1 MKHIFN
7 IIILLS
13 IFISDAMASDNNI
26 IIFSSLIVVSII
38 IIFLC
43 YFLADNKGLIQEEQ
57 RIQKELAESKKE
69 YLVAQGKDKN
79 KLEKEVNDKNKQKEN
94 QIRER
99 IKTEQKK
106 LEDEILLEMAKG
118 ITKKALKT
126 INPMNLIKAKDKFV
140 QGFEDYL
147 GYDTVY
153 SIDDIMAFKHLIEKI
168 KEKCAKTGLDPYS
181 IEPQDIVKCVYIIM
195 SRAEIIAKKNQR
207 IFADFNFKEVF
218 ATQSS
223 SYDIRG
229 DYDDIATHKKFTYIY
244 AKNELDDIINDEI
257 RKFIEKFSNK
267 N

>member
-1 MKHIFN
+1 
-7 IIILLS
+7 
-13 IFISDAMASDNNI
+13 
-26 IIFSSLIVVSII
+26 
-38 IIFLC
+38 
-43 YFLADNKGLIQEEQ
+43 
-57 RIQKELAESKKE
+57 
-69 YLVAQGKDKN
+69 
-79 KLEKEVNDKNKQKEN
+79 
-94 QIRER
+94 
-99 IKTEQKK
+99 
-106 LEDEILLEMAKG
+106 MAKG

-126 INPMNLIKAKDKFV
+126 INPMNLIKAKDKFI

>member
-1 MKHIFN
+1 MHQVFN
-7 IIILLS
+7 IMVLCSLALNEL
-13 IFISDAMASDNNI
+13 FADYNNNSP
-26 IIFSSLIVVSII
+26 IFSVIATIA
-38 IIFLC
+38 FLFFIWIL
-43 YFLADNKGLIQEEQ
+43 YKAGSYREPIDITAYEKDIKNEE
-57 RIQKELAESKKE
+57 IKKKIE
-69 YLVAQGKDKN
+69 
-79 KLEKEVNDKNKQKEN
+79 
-94 QIRER
+94 
-99 IKTEQKK
+99 TEQKK
-106 LEDEILLEMAKG
+106 LENEILLEMTKG
-118 ITKKALKT
+118 IAIKTLKK
-126 INPMNLIKAKDKFV
+126 INPMNLKKSQDKFV
-140 QGFEDYL
+140 QGFEEYL
-147 GYDTVY
+147 GYSTVY
-153 SIDDIMAFKHLIEKI
+153 DVDDVLAFKPLIETI

>member
-1 MKHIFN
+1 MQQVFN
-7 IIILLS
+7 IMVFYFLMLSELSASTYDDGGVTAVFFMIILLVCWICYKILSSPLKNEVKEEMKAEDIKKS
-13 IFISDAMASDNNI
+13 IEA
-26 IIFSSLIVVSII
+26 
-38 IIFLC
+38 
-43 YFLADNKGLIQEEQ
+43 
-57 RIQKELAESKKE
+57 
-69 YLVAQGKDKN
+69 
-79 KLEKEVNDKNKQKEN
+79 
-94 QIRER
+94 
-99 IKTEQKK
+99 EQKK

-126 INPMNLIKAKDKFV
+126 INPMNLIKAKDKFI

-147 GYDTVY
+147 GYNTVY

-168 KEKCAKTGLDPYS
+168 KEKCATNGLDPYS

-229 DYDDIATHKKFTYIY
+229 NYDDIATHKKFTYVY